1 MTSTL
6 RYVGASGVRMGKPTP
21 ATINA
26 AGTVEAF
33 VEHRGL
39 SPHHFPKRPKSVVRK
54 VQHGI

>member
-1 MTSTL
+1 
-6 RYVGASGVRMGKPTP
+6 MGKPTP

-33 VEHRGL
+33 VEHRSL
-39 SPHHFPKRPKSVVRK
+39 SPHDFPKHPKSVVRK

>member
-1 MTSTL
+1 
-6 RYVGASGVRMGKPTP
+6 MGKPTP